1 MSCSSCVFFCVH
13 SVLRAI
19 TTSQVF
25 CSCWHI
31 FIPLLNMITLFGI
44 PSVFLSLVLSYLPQ
58 FAAVV
63 MKDLTCTEQNNPNKK
78 WSLAK
83 NPPKP
88 PESMLLCWGLDFDLP
103 VLIFFFF
110 SVCSFHLPS
119 CGPTEA
125 TSFVP
130 EFCFLVIFL
139 TGIWDSF
146 KCFFFFLSKTTFA
159 FLWNPAELHSWPLC
173 LSYIHFKDHWELS
186 VPRERWPSGPLREE
200 AGSLSATAHPIH
212 WSVRLPTRGGTL
224 HLQLQSRVMFVL
236 FKPCFFFFLSPCE
249 PSYAPPLPP

>member
-1 MSCSSCVFFCVH
+1 MFYWEGKTLCAVHRGCPASVLDSPAFSCQPPRSFVAHHAMPSREAGSSLHFVFLSHCLHAKKKIREDNDSYSLGRFIWLSFFLLTSFSKKRENVLLIVFFFCCVH
-13 SVLRAI
+13 SVLSAI

-44 PSVFLSLVLSYLPQ
+44 PSVLLSLVLSYLPQ

-103 VLIFFFF
+103 VLIFF
-110 SVCSFHLPS
+110 SFP
-119 CGPTEA
+119 
-125 TSFVP
+125 FVP
-130 EFCFLVIFL
+130 FICLPV
-139 TGIWDSF
+139 DQR
-146 KCFFFFLSKTTFA
+146 K
-159 FLWNPAELHSWPLC
+159 PRHLC
-173 LSYIHFKDHWELS
+173 LS
-186 VPRERWPSGPLREE
+186 
-200 AGSLSATAHPIH
+200 
-212 WSVRLPTRGGTL
+212 
-224 HLQLQSRVMFVL
+224 FVFWL
-236 FKPCFFFFLSPCE
+236 FS
-249 PSYAPPLPP
+249 